1 MIGYTHHSVFPKM
14 KTLFFTA
21 IAFATLSSS
30 ILTVAEAA
38 PAKMSAKS
46 TKGKKKSSAG
56 ISPDEAKKQLKA
68 MGIQQAK
75 YDKVLQSA
83 ITTDADFKTFR
94 LVVAAGAD
102 ITTPRI
108 WDKLEELTKPG
119 NSPQAK
125 AALQKELTPLQVALL
140 LSNERA
146 ARLLLKNPNISTA
159 DWSPL
164 EQAICAGKAK
174 EVTALL
180 DEGANPFARGNSGTL
195 PLCLA
200 AILGKKACVEA
211 ILKQPK
217 SKEQAEKAINQRN
230 ELLSRLEIQAAYIA
244 STPHGSN
251 EHNHGSYITD
261 SFYNGSIS
269 EFTLSLMYPEHV
281 WVAPSPANEQITTW
295 RRAFNQIS
303 GGRFHDFQGRTKLK
317 ILMKTAKPDLPE
329 AYIAVLNQDMQALS
343 KSLAKVDKKTL
354 DGERFSLEPI
364 LFYAI
369 KVGNINIL
377 KALLKAG
384 ISPNQE
390 TQIVT
395 NGVIENMLLIAA
407 QNNQPEMLLELI
419 RAGADINAAVDHGSK
434 FLDKAISHISIYSD
448 ADVWYNCVNYIL
460 PLPEITDE
468 SASPL
473 NMAVLRKNHA
483 KIQEFVDA
491 ASKKEGTHAHND
503 RCDIADA
510 IGYCIFSND
519 IKAIQ
524 IMAPVLFGSNQ
535 QKRIIERAK
544 KLNRDDIVKI
554 LQGDS

>member
-1 MIGYTHHSVFPKM
+1 M
-14 KTLFFTA
+14 KALFFTA

-30 ILTVAEAA
+30 LLTVAEAA

-46 TKGKKKSSAG
+46 TKAKKKSNAG
-56 ISPDEAKKQLKA
+56 ISPDEAKKQLQA
-68 MGIQQAK
+68 MGIQQTK
-75 YDKVLQSA
+75 YGKMLQST
-83 ITTDADFKTFR
+83 ITTDEDFKTFR
-94 LVVAAGAD
+94 LLVAAGAD

-108 WDKLEELTKPG
+108 WVKLEELTKPG

-146 ARLLLKNPNISTA
+146 ARLLLKTPNISTKN
-159 DWSPL
+159 WSPL

-195 PLCLA
+195 PICLA
-200 AILGKKACVEA
+200 AILGKKACIEA
-211 ILKQPK
+211 ILKHPK
-217 SKEQAEKAINQRN
+217 SKEQAEKARDQRN

-251 EHNHGSYITD
+251 DHNAGSYIRE
-261 SFYNGSIS
+261 SFYDGSIS

-317 ILMKTAKPDLPE
+317 ILMKIAKPDLPE
-329 AYIAVLNQDMQALS
+329 AYIAVLNQDMKALS

-354 DGERFSLEPI
+354 DGERYCLEPI

-369 KVGNINIL
+369 KVGNIDIL

-395 NGVIENMLLIAA
+395 NGVEENMLMIAIS
-407 QNNQPEMLLELI
+407 NNQPEMFLELI
-419 RAGADINAAVDHGSK
+419 RAGADINAAHNHGST
-434 FLDKAISHISIYSD
+434 FLDEAVSHISYYSD
-448 ADVWYNCVNYIL
+448 ADAWYNCVNYIL
-460 PLPEITDE
+460 PFHEITDE

-483 KIQEFVDA
+483 KIQEIVDA
-491 ASKKEGTHAHND
+491 QTKKEGMHAYNG
-503 RCDIADA
+503 RCNFAEA

-524 IMAPVLFGSNQ
+524 IMAPVLFGSDQ
-535 QKRIIERAK
+535 QKRVIKRAK
-544 KLNRDDIVKI
+544 ELNRDDIVKI
-554 LQGDS
+554 LQGDK